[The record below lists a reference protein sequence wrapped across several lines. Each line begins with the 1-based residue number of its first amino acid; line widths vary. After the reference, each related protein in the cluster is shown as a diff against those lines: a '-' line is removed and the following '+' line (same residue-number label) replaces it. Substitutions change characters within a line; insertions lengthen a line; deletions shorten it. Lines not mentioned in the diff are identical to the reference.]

1 MRHGAD
7 GSVWRRSGD
16 GVVIRF
22 HLSPKSSKDAI
33 EGIRSTAD
41 GPAFKARVRAVPQ
54 DGEANRALEALVAE
68 WLEVPKRGVAVT
80 GGAKSRLKSVMVSG
94 DAATLGNLIA
104 AKALAS

>member
-1 MRHGAD
+1 MRHDAD
-7 GSVWRRSGD
+7 SSAWRRTGD

-33 EGIRSTAD
+33 EGIHATAD

-54 DGEANRALEALVAE
+54 DGEANRALEVLVAQ
-68 WLEVPKRGVAVT
+68 WLDVPKRGVTVT
-80 GGAKSRLKSVMVSG
+80 SGAKSRLKSVMVSG
-94 DAATLGNLIA
+94 DAARLGDLIA